1 MPLVFCL
8 AVLSVALAA
17 SDGAPKKSQQEQKE
31 TMMKDMKKV
40 MKENVDDRMAK
51 AKKDAEQA
59 AKISQVKAGEKPC
72 QIGAKP
78 GENPDKLGKTGG

>member
-1 MPLVFCL
+1 
-8 AVLSVALAA
+8 
-17 SDGAPKKSQQEQKE
+17 
-31 TMMKDMKKV
+31 